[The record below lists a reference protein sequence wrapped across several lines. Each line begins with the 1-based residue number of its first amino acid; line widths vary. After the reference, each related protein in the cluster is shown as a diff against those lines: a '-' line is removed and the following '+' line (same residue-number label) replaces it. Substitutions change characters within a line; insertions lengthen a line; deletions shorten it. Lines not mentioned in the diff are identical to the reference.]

1 MQEVGTLKTT
11 ITTFDHFKQRMVSQ
25 GILTNT
31 HLPSA
36 FDSIAFGDIARLQ
49 VVNLD
54 FRKGL
59 RLESASPGLD
69 ASYRIPAAL
78 WHRNQSSQGLEAL
91 SPKELNRACNL
102 SQGLRAGMVATSI
115 KVNNDA
121 SRQSECRVV

>member
-1 MQEVGTLKTT
+1 MQEVGTFKTT

-31 HLPSA
+31 HLPCA

-49 VVNLD
+49 MVNLD

-69 ASYRIPAAL
+69 ASYRVPATF
-78 WHRNQSSQGLEAL
+78 WHRNQSPQGLEAL
-91 SPKELNRACNL
+91 PPKELNRAGNL
-102 SQGLRAGMVATSI
+102 SQGLRAGMVATSV